1 MKRIIVRIFVILGVI
16 YLLTILLTVM
26 LISGRKGKVPASTIL
41 EANFDQSLVE
51 DFPETPAAKFSLTEP
66 LTVRDVVDAIDR
78 AAIDDRVK
86 GMVARID
93 VSQMGMAQA
102 QELREAVQRFRA
114 HKKFTI
120 AFAETFGEFGP
131 GNSAYYLATSF
142 EQIYLQPS
150 GDIGLTG
157 LMLESPFVKGTLEKL
172 GMRFRGDHRYEYKN
186 ALNTFT
192 ETKFTPPHK
201 EALEKVMNSW
211 FGQLKE
217 GICTARQIPTE
228 QFQALV
234 DKGPY
239 LGKEAL
245 DAKLVDG
252 LAYRDEVYDQA
263 KKKAGGDAELLYLKK
278 YLDRAGRP
286 HDRGKTVAL
295 VFGVGGVSR
304 GKSDYSPVNGSQTMG
319 SGTVAGAIRA
329 AVADKDVKAILFRVD
344 SPGGSYVA
352 SDTIWRE
359 VMNARKAGKPVI
371 VSMGDLA
378 GSGGYFVAM
387 AADKIVAQPG
397 TITASIGVLGGKVI
411 TSGFWE
417 KIGMSWDEV
426 HDGANATMFTTLQ
439 DYTPAE
445 WQRFQAWLDRVYGD
459 FTSKVADG
467 RRLPKEKVLEIA
479 KGRIW
484 SGEDAKA
491 LGLVDELGG
500 FDTALNLTKR
510 AINISDKDEVKL
522 VVFPRKKTL
531 FESIMEREGPDNSDR
546 EAVGAVAAMS
556 EMLKEVQPVMRRMHV
571 LGLDRKD
578 QGDDVLR
585 MAPLEPGR

>member
-319 SGTVAGAIRA
+319 SDTVAGAIRA